1 MSIRQIIQ
9 FYVLNGFSDLN
20 VAAFY
25 SGSAYDNDA
34 DDDDEAVATNSE
46 SDEMVSTSDE
56 RFRSSE
62 RQRTRTSTSN
72 SRDGYPPPPVSG
84 GRYIEVDS
92 QSESSPGT
100 NTKSFLPYLNNP

>member
-25 SGSAYDNDA
+25 SGSAYDND
-34 DDDDEAVATNSE
+34 

-100 NTKSFLPYLNNP
+100 NTKTFLPYLNNP